1 MGTSKMIKRRYFIA
15 TSTALSLFLAMPQA
29 HAQDVRELTIAFPSP
44 GGLGYFGLYNA
55 IGEGYFAAENIK
67 IQPQSVNGSGQVI
80 QALLAGQAQL
90 GHPGPGPLLNARKNG
105 GDVVYIYNY
114 FARSQFNLVVPEES
128 EFKSPSDLKGK
139 VIGVGTSDGAE
150 VAFVRSIFDAAG
162 MKEGA
167 DYTFI
172 TVGEGGMAVAGFM
185 QKSIDAY
192 ASDTAGVA
200 TLKLRGV
207 NLRTLTPPEFQ
218 SYFGNGYA
226 VTGAFL
232 KDNKD
237 VLEGFGRAL
246 VKGIKFGV
254 DPVNRQATL
263 EHAKMGN
270 PQQMEDMKFAD
281 ALLDVYYNLTAP
293 LDPSKGYGYNNPAA
307 WERWQATLVS
317 SGDLEKPLPD
327 LTQAYSNEFI
337 QTWNAE

>member
-1 MGTSKMIKRRYFIA
+1 M
-15 TSTALSLFLAMPQA
+15 TAILPFLAAAP
-29 HAQDVRELTIAFPSP
+29 HALAQEKELTIAFPSP

-55 IGEGYFAAENIK
+55 IGEGYFAKENIK

-114 FARSQFNLVVPEES
+114 FTRSQFNLVVPEGS
-128 EFKSPSDLKGK
+128 AFKSPTDLKGK

-167 DYTFI
+167 DYTFL

-200 TLKLRGV
+200 TLNLRGV
-207 NLRTLTPPEFQ
+207 KLRTLTPPEFQ

-226 VTGAFL
+226 VTRQYLEA
-232 KDNKD
+232 NKD
-237 VLEGFGRAL
+237 VLAGFGRAL
-246 VKGIKFGV
+246 VKGIRFGL
-254 DPVNRQATL
+254 DPANRAKTL

-270 PQQMEDMKFAD
+270 PQQLEDLKFAD
-281 ALLDVYYNLTAP
+281 ALLDVYFNLTTP
-293 LDPSKGYGYNNPAA
+293 LDPSKGFGYNNPAA
-307 WERWQATLVS
+307 WQRWETTLVK
-317 SGDLEKPLPD
+317 SGDLPAPSPD
-327 LTQAYSNEFI
+327 LTKAYSNEFI
-337 QTWNAE
+337 QTWNGQ